1 MGTLVKLEGNE
12 GLKIGTIAAS
22 NPGGGALVRIAGD
35 SEPYPTSPKPQQPYP
50 VSHNPLL
57 DVLPAPSAAARK
69 SVKNGFE
76 LTPPSEESIQKWKDE
91 KEERRKEAEK
101 NNVYG
106 NFQSTGGR
114 QFSGAG
120 TSIPNGQKEKSFGRK
135 ALDFVGGLGEAFQL
149 GGQQTLSAIDQADY
163 WLGVKLG
170 LIDPEDEYT
179 KQQAFALQND
189 IAEGMGELTEGKPR
203 WQQMLT
209 EGFQSAG
216 NIFGS
221 TMNLYATGLPNVA
234 GQAVTPAAAKLAGAE
249 AGLGATAA
257 QKAAAGATRFAGNL
271 LGSAAANMSGTNAA
285 ISAQSGVNA
294 RLYGIRQRG

>member
-1 MGTLVKLEGNE
+1 M
-12 GLKIGTIAAS
+12 
-22 NPGGGALVRIAGD
+22 
-35 SEPYPTSPKPQQPYP
+35 
-50 VSHNPLL
+50 
-57 DVLPAPSAAARK
+57 
-69 SVKNGFE
+69 KNGFA

-170 LIDPEDEYT
+170 LIDPKDEYT

-203 WQQMLT
+203 WQQKVI

-216 NIFGS
+216 NILGS
-221 TMNLYATGLPNVA
+221 TASLYASGIPNVA
-234 GQAVTPAAAKLAGAE
+234 GQVVAPAAAKLAGAE
-249 AGLGATAA
+249 AGLGAS
-257 QKAAAGATRFAGNL
+257 AAGKAVAGASRFAGNL
-271 LGSAAANMSGTNAA
+271 LGDLAVSGTNAA
-285 ISAQSGVNA
+285 ISAQSGVNKYSEA
-294 RLYGIRQRG
+294 KNAGASDGDAFAAAMGAAAVEYFSNKLFSGTPLEDSPEEKGYVVELIEDAAK